1 MSQNMEESIK
11 SILYSIGED
20 ITREGLM
27 ATPRRCSESIKFLT
41 QGYQLNLQEIVG
53 NGLFTN
59 SGGSCK
65 IVIADIP
72 LFSLCEHHLLPFF
85 GTVKI
90 VYQPDEKLLGLSKFA
105 KIVQMFAR
113 RLQLQ
118 ERLTK
123 EIAEAIE
130 SVTGALGVGVQ
141 IEASHMCM
149 MMREIQQNCKTTT
162 TFCFGAIKK
171 SDF

>member
-1 MSQNMEESIK
+1 MVKNIEESIK
-11 SILYSIGED
+11 SILYNIGED
-20 ITREGLM
+20 ITREGLID
-27 ATPRRCSESIKFLT
+27 TPQRCSKSIKFLT
-41 QGYQLNLQEIVG
+41 QGYEQNLQEIVG

-59 SGGSCK
+59 SGGSGK

-72 LFSLCEHHLLPFF
+72 VFSLCEHHLLPFF

-113 RLQLQ
+113 RLQVQ

-123 EIAEAIE
+123 EIADAVQK
-130 SVTGALGVGVQ
+130 VTGALGVGVQ
-141 IEASHMCM
+141 IQASHMCM
-149 MMREIQQNCKTTT
+149 MMRGIQQNCKTTT
-162 TFCFGAIKK
+162 TFCLGATTKD
-171 SDF
+171 DF